1 MIALLFK
8 LAWRPFLMQRF
19 FRNKIS
25 LKHRQRFTLDSGF
38 SPGLKLGRISIEKS
52 QSGEMKSEDGDV
64 TRDDFERKICVI

>member
-1 MIALLFK
+1 MKCLIALLFK
-8 LAWRPFLMQRF
+8 LTWRRFLMQRF

-64 TRDDFERKICVI
+64 TRDDF